1 VGLKQLAELCLAEQ
15 LQICQFCARVAHKQ
29 SGSAAFEIV
38 RRESRSAPK
47 WYSSVMPQN
56 EAEVLRLAQRDAE
69 LYTASFLEQLPR
81 AVRDRR
87 RTDRGFCSRIN
98 KRWRQAIEL
107 FEGVL
112 LLANQ
117 LGSEF
122 NHEESAD
129 AKQRNDLMFAALVR
143 LHARSCLLCSE
154 VLALLKTGFASGAYA
169 RWRTFHETSV
179 TAWFIS
185 NGDQLLAEKYLAHQA
200 IKNLE
205 DAEQY
210 QKDCAE
216 LGLKPISEEY
226 MKALRLNCEQLKK
239 KYGDA
244 FSGGYGWAAEVVRA
258 KLSSHKGSINF
269 NHLEQAAD
277 QSHMRSYYRFA
288 SHSIH
293 PTSKGLQYEIGL
305 IRQGEVFLS
314 GPSNYGLAEPANAS
328 CSSLKQATTALLM
341 LKPNRQRLASLM
353 ALDNMIRET
362 TTAFSKA
369 EQRIVRE
376 DSEIRLKNYKS
387 PERRKQR

>member
-1 VGLKQLAELCLAEQ
+1 MAQDE
-15 LQICQFCARVAHKQ
+15 
-29 SGSAAFEIV
+29 
-38 RRESRSAPK
+38 P
-47 WYSSVMPQN
+47 
-56 EAEVLRLAQRDAE
+56 EVLRLAQKDAE

-81 AVRDRR
+81 AVRDHRK
-87 RTDRGFCSRIN
+87 TDRAFCSRLN
-98 KRWRQAIEL
+98 KRWKAAFEL
-107 FEGVL
+107 FDGVL

-122 NHEESAD
+122 NQEESAD

-154 VLALLKTGFASGAYA
+154 VMALLKTGFASGAYA

-185 NGDQLLAEKYLAHQA
+185 NGDQLLAEKYLAHET

-216 LGLKPISEEY
+216 LGLKPVSEEY
-226 MKALRLNCEQLKK
+226 MKALRVNCDQLKK

-244 FSGGYGWAAEVVRA
+244 FSGGYGWAAEAVRA
-258 KLSSHKGSINF
+258 KLTSHKGSINF

-277 QSHMRSYYRFA
+277 QGHMRSYYRFA

-314 GPSNYGLAEPANAS
+314 GPSNYGLAEPASAS
-328 CSSLKQATTALLM
+328 CSSLRQATGALIM
-341 LKPNRQRLASLM
+341 MKPNRQRLGSLI

-362 TTAFSKA
+362 TTAFSEA

-376 DSEIRLKNYKS
+376 DSEIRSGKFKS
-387 PERRKQR
+387 PAPRKKR